1 MKVRV
6 WNTYIVLNI
15 KIGHSFAA
23 EQLHQIRVTLIGR
36 LDQRRPTLLS
46 NKKGKQ
52 QDNSKHKNNSIQ
64 ELNSYVLYYMY
75 KKNTL
80 NYNCSNAFNNLINL
94 CM

>member
-15 KIGHSFAA
+15 KIGHFFAA

-46 NKKGKQ
+46 WER
-52 QDNSKHKNNSIQ
+52 DNNTISLQLILLSGTNILSITYFYNSDMHTYI
-64 ELNSYVLYYMY
+64 E
-75 KKNTL
+75 
-80 NYNCSNAFNNLINL
+80 I
-94 CM
+94 